1 MNRFFLTY
9 TVYLMTMIKT
19 GRGCRHIDAHI
30 YMYLDTD
37 SFNSSNVLVDIKDG
51 VSSCCVKAYHATHL

>member
-1 MNRFFLTY
+1 
-9 TVYLMTMIKT
+9 MTMIKT